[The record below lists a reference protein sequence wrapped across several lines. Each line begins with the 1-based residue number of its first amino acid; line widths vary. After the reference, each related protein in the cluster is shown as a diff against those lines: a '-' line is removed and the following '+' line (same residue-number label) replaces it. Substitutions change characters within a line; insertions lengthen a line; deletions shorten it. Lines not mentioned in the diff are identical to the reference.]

1 MIKGI
6 KPFIFANF
14 PANLNM
20 KSLSLTYKNKVYKKT
35 RHSFWEVWKRFSMA
49 SPMED
54 CSRNRGWFSLSMCLF
69 WWWVSYKL

>member
-20 KSLSLTYKNKVYKKT
+20 KSLSLTYKNKYIK
-35 RHSFWEVWKRFSMA
+35 RHDIVSEKSENDSPRLRRWKIVLATGDDFHYQCVFS
-49 SPMED
+49 
-54 CSRNRGWFSLSMCLF
+54 GGGSL
-69 WWWVSYKL
+69 VS